1 METRPTLVDEVF
13 ADLGSAQILRERQP
27 TSRNPASRLENLYTR
42 TFTEKTLL
50 RLSEILQE
58 MSGTAFG
65 SLKNN
70 RHVVNTV
77 NRLLTGAGAALV
89 TPANQPVRLRVVAPA
104 RSPQGYFQLRTADAR
119 QATLYS
125 GRTFPTCRIVP
136 QENPDKNR

>member
-13 ADLGSAQILRERQP
+13 ADLGSTQIPRQGQP
-27 TSRNPASRLENLYTR
+27 ISGNPASSLESLYTR
-42 TFTEKTLL
+42 IFTEKTLL

-58 MSGTAFG
+58 MSGTDFG
-65 SLKNN
+65 SLRNN
-70 RHVVNTV
+70 RHVVSTV

-125 GRTFPTCRIVP
+125 GSTFPPCRIVP
-136 QENPDKNR
+136 QANPTKNR